1 MLKRPSIIVRTIA
14 FVLIV
19 CLCLISIDSWR
30 SWNARSAKL
39 HEMNITTA
47 ALARAAAQQADD
59 TIKEA
64 DTALVDVV
72 ERIEHDG
79 TKTVALDR
87 LHRFLRVRMEE
98 LPQLDGLFV
107 YDEKGKWLVG
117 ALPTSLQNPD
127 ISDQQSFIF
136 HRSHA
141 DPGPYIG
148 TPAIS
153 RLTGKWMIPVSRRI
167 DHADGSFGGVVLVT
181 IDIDFFK
188 AYFRTLM
195 IGEEG
200 SVELI
205 SDSGVLMIRR
215 PFNNSLIGET
225 MLDTQLYRSYM
236 SQGPVGLVFIKSN
249 ADGVTRLYSYRRLK
263 HYPLFVSTAL
273 SRDEVL
279 ADWWRDTLWHFG
291 GAIFLVMVVS
301 VFGWRLVKQIELR
314 TRAEREA
321 DAANRAKGE
330 FIANMSHELRT
341 PLNGILGYAQI
352 LRRDPALGE
361 RQLEGVAVI
370 QRSGEHLLTLID
382 DTLDFAKI
390 EAGKLRV
397 QIGDVPLGGLVD
409 VLREIISVKAEQ
421 KGLDF
426 ICEIAVDAPAGV
438 RADGQRLRQVL
449 LNLLANAVKFT
460 DHGSVSL
467 HIMRAE
473 SGAVRFEVRD
483 TGVGMLAEQLET
495 IFEPF
500 EQVGGHERRVG
511 GTGLGLAISRQFLR
525 AMGAEIHVESRL
537 GEGSVFWFELAAALA
552 LLDVPVI
559 APPARDA
566 TGYDGPRK
574 KVLVIDDVPV
584 NRAVVVALLER
595 LGFDTVEAATGHEG
609 LAQAQH
615 ERPSLVVTDIV
626 MSDMDGLEVTQRLR
640 QSPGIAD
647 VPIIAMSASP
657 SGTDEKRSLDAGVN
671 AFLPKPVDFDRLLAK
686 IAALLGLE
694 WTYAAVPA
702 TATATAVQQGVSL
715 SEACLAVPPQ
725 EMNELH
731 RLARH
736 GDMREISLWS
746 ERVAALDARYV
757 PFAEQVRLLAKGYQS
772 KAILELVEQ
781 NIAQRPAP

>member
-1 MLKRPSIIVRTIA
+1 MALNTFGAWWGSLNRFRHSV
-14 FVLIV
+14 VLR
-19 CLCLISIDSWR
+19 L
-30 SWNARSAKL
+30 
-39 HEMNITTA
+39 
-47 ALARAAAQQADD
+47 LA
-59 TIKEA
+59 TVFLFSCVVTLLL
-64 DTALVDVV
+64 TAL
-72 ERIEHDG
+72 
-79 TKTVALDR
+79 
-87 LHRFLRVRMEE
+87 
-98 LPQLDGLFV
+98 
-107 YDEKGKWLVG
+107 
-117 ALPTSLQNPD
+117 
-127 ISDQQSFIF
+127 
-136 HRSHA
+136 
-141 DPGPYIG
+141 
-148 TPAIS
+148 
-153 RLTGKWMIPVSRRI
+153 
-167 DHADGSFGGVVLVT
+167 
-181 IDIDFFK
+181 
-188 AYFRTLM
+188 
-195 IGEEG
+195 
-200 SVELI
+200 
-205 SDSGVLMIRR
+205 
-215 PFNNSLIGET
+215 
-225 MLDTQLYRSYM
+225 QLYRDYDR
-236 SQGPVGLVFIKSN
+236 GIELVQN
-249 ADGVTRLYSYRRLK
+249 R
-263 HYPLFVSTAL
+263 
-273 SRDEVL
+273 L
-279 ADWWRDTLWHFG
+279 ADIDRSYG
-291 GAIFLVMVVS
+291 GGVGEAL
-301 VFGWRLVKQIELR
+301 WRLDQPQLQIELDGILRLEDICAAEVVEAGAGAAPMVVTAGRR
-314 TRAEREA
+314 TAGPSIAREFPLLYRVQGKDQRIGTLYVQATLANLYHELTHTALLILVSQAANTFLVSLFAIYILSRLVTRHLAAIASGVGDYDFRETPQRLGLQRRAPNAPDELDRVVAAFNAMGARLHHAYLEERAAVMEREA
-321 DAANRAKGE
+321 RQAAEAANRAKGE
-330 FIANMSHELRT
+330 FLANMSHELRT

-595 LGFDTVEAATGHEG
+595 LGFDTVEAATGREG

>member
-1 MLKRPSIIVRTIA
+1 MALNTFGAWWVSFNRFRHSVVLRLLATVFLFSCVVTLLLTALQLYRDYDRGIDLVQNRLADIDRSYGGGVGEALWRLDQPQLQIELDGILRLEDICAAEVIEADAGAAPMVVTAGRRTAGPAIA
-14 FVLIV
+14 REFPLLYRVQGKDQRIGTLYVQATLANLYHELTHTALLILV
-19 CLCLISIDSWR
+19 SQAANTFLVSLFAIYILYRLVTRHLAAIAGGVGDYDFR
-30 SWNARSAKL
+30 ETPQPLGLQRRAPNAPDELDRVVAAFNAMGARL
-39 HEMNITTA
+39 HHAYLEE
-47 ALARAAAQQADD
+47 RAAA
-59 TIKEA
+59 
-64 DTALVDVV
+64 
-72 ERIEHDG
+72 
-79 TKTVALDR
+79 
-87 LHRFLRVRMEE
+87 M
-98 LPQLDGLFV
+98 
-107 YDEKGKWLVG
+107 
-117 ALPTSLQNPD
+117 
-127 ISDQQSFIF
+127 
-136 HRSHA
+136 
-141 DPGPYIG
+141 
-148 TPAIS
+148 
-153 RLTGKWMIPVSRRI
+153 
-167 DHADGSFGGVVLVT
+167 
-181 IDIDFFK
+181 
-188 AYFRTLM
+188 
-195 IGEEG
+195 
-200 SVELI
+200 
-205 SDSGVLMIRR
+205 
-215 PFNNSLIGET
+215 
-225 MLDTQLYRSYM
+225 
-236 SQGPVGLVFIKSN
+236 
-249 ADGVTRLYSYRRLK
+249 
-263 HYPLFVSTAL
+263 
-273 SRDEVL
+273 
-279 ADWWRDTLWHFG
+279 
-291 GAIFLVMVVS
+291 
-301 VFGWRLVKQIELR
+301 
-314 TRAEREA
+314 EREA
-321 DAANRAKGE
+321 RQAAEAANRAKGE
-330 FIANMSHELRT
+330 FLANMSHELRT

-397 QIGDVPLGGLVD
+397 QIGDVALAGLVD

-426 ICEIAVDAPAGV
+426 VCEIAVDAPAGV

-460 DHGSVSL
+460 DHGSMSL
-467 HIMRAE
+467 HIMRAG

-483 TGVGMLAEQLET
+483 TGVGVLTEQLET

-500 EQVGGHERRVG
+500 EQVGGPERRVG
-511 GTGLGLAISRQFLR
+511 GTGLGLAISRQFVR
-525 AMGAEIHVESRL
+525 AMGGEIHVESRG
-537 GEGSVFWFELAAALA
+537 GEGSVFWFELAAAVA

-559 APPARDA
+559 ALPVRDV

-584 NRAVVVALLER
+584 NRALVIALLDR
-595 LGFDTVEAATGHEG
+595 LGFDTVEAANGHEG

-626 MSDMDGLEVTQRLR
+626 MPGMDGLEVTQRLR

-647 VPIIAMSASP
+647 VPIIAVSASP

-694 WTYAAVPA
+694 WTYAPAKA
-702 TATATAVQQGVSL
+702 TAEQGVSL
-715 SEACLAVPPQ
+715 SEASLAVPPP
-725 EMNELH
+725 EMNELF

-781 NIAQRPAP
+781 NLVQRPAP